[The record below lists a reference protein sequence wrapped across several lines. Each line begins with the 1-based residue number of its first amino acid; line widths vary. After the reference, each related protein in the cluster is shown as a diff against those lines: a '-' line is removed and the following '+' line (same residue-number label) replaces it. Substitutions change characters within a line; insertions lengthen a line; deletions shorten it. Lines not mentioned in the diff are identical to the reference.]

1 VSRDRCLAFVRDLEA
16 HDLSRLDQWFSDKS
30 VVRIPP
36 CDEIQGARRI
46 LAFFRS
52 VFRLYDE
59 IHWHVTDVYETG
71 ERHCAY
77 LTESWGTLRG
87 GVPYH
92 NQIVTLVE
100 FDDQGCIIFLS
111 DYFKDT
117 SAFVRTEFKA
127 S

>member
-1 VSRDRCLAFVRDLEA
+1 VRDLEA
-16 HDLSRLDQWFSDKS
+16 HDLSRLEHWFSDES

-36 CDEIQGARRI
+36 CEEIQGTRRI

-59 IHWHVTDVYETG
+59 LHWCVTDVYETG
-71 ERHCAY
+71 ERRCAY
-77 LTESWGTLRG
+77 LTESWGVLRG
-87 GVPYH
+87 GVPYR

-100 FDDQGCIIFLS
+100 FNEEGGIVFLS